1 MQMGD
6 MSTVSH
12 PPLFVVT
19 IALNALLTVDR
30 GGGCWNMVQLE
41 TYINNLSPANVS

>member
-6 MSTVSH
+6 VSTVSH
-12 PPLFVVT
+12 PPFVLS

-30 GGGCWNMVQLE
+30 GGGCCNMVQLE
-41 TYINNLSPANVS
+41 TYMNNLSPVNVK